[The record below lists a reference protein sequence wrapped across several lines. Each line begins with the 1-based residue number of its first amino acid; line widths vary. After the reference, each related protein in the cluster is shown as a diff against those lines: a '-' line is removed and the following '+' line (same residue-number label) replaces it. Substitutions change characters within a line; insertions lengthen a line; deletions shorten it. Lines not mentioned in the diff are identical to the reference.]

1 MFRIIEQTQKKMS
14 LSLSCL
20 LWNDLS
26 SLCHPLELWYWFF
39 VSPLIFWIVL
49 LDRSSSYLFLP
60 RKNCLALTRICSQE
74 EGLRCRAAQHSKKR
88 GVGRGWRWISWAC
101 HQQMK
106 LVNVEIVR
114 KKRPSLNKI
123 LDKNSEVKDTRDIR
137 WVVVDGIDKMG
148 LKVRVFSVR
157 MRH

>member
-1 MFRIIEQTQKKMS
+1 MKM
-14 LSLSCL
+14 
-20 LWNDLS
+20 
-26 SLCHPLELWYWFF
+26 
-39 VSPLIFWIVL
+39 
-49 LDRSSSYLFLP
+49 
-60 RKNCLALTRICSQE
+60 
-74 EGLRCRAAQHSKKR
+74 
-88 GVGRGWRWISWAC
+88 
-101 HQQMK
+101 
-106 LVNVEIVR
+106 VNVEIVR